1 MANGAVIAPPAGLDL
16 RYAFDRR
23 LGAKGAFRDLT
34 TGRVVPWE
42 QVRQALDHV
51 IRGAEESLLRQAQ
64 RLREGQIPLDVF
76 QRQMERDVKAL
87 NLAAYCVERGGWQ
100 QMTQADFGRVG
111 RILFNPNGRAEDGTW
126 GQYQYLNRLIGQIER
141 GEQRLD
147 GTLDNRLRLYVRN
160 ARKVYHRAERLTMG
174 RLGFT
179 EERFRL
185 NPADH
190 CTDADGP
197 LGGCVERAEAG
208 WQPVG
213 TYGGIGEMNCR
224 QNDRCTAE
232 FRNPTTGE
240 IWTPQT

>member
-23 LGAKGAFRDLT
+23 LGAKGAFRDLA

-42 QVRQALDHV
+42 QVRGALDHV

-64 RLREGQIPLDVF
+64 RLREGQIPLEVF

-100 QMTQADFGRVG
+100 QMTQSDFGRVG
-111 RILFNPNGRAEDGTW
+111 RILYNPNGRAEDGTW

-147 GTLDNRLRLYVRN
+147 GWLDQRLRLFARN
-160 ARKVYHRAERLTMG
+160 SRAVYQEAERRRL
-174 RLGFT
+174 RDLGFS
-179 EERFRL
+179 EARSIRHVSDSCS
-185 NPADH
+185 A
-190 CTDADGP
+190 ADGP
-197 LGGCVERAEAG
+197 RPGCIEEEAAG
-208 WQPVG
+208 WQDIDEITPVG
-213 TYGGIGEMNCR
+213 KRNCH
-224 QNDRCTAE
+224 NNCKCSFE
-232 FRNPTTGE
+232 YRNPTTGE
-240 IWTPQT
+240 IWRP